1 MTGFENSSMQT
12 LAAEAAVQ
20 PLAARVLQDP
30 FVAGNVTVEV
40 VTVNEG
46 LPAQTMVVPIF
57 NQERI
62 IAGTIRAFISRIS
75 KPSDVVLIF
84 DGCSDGSRAQA
95 ELALTSSPTVHIRRV
110 VFITTERP
118 IFETRC
124 DNLGFLVARGETII
138 EIQADIEVLTPEF
151 DALLTQ
157 PMEQNPSIFSV
168 SGRGAHWFGLLSGL
182 EPPSRL
188 SFSGLAWRLFNKC
201 EVGLCGF
208 EILNGANVTVGSH
221 YYTAE
226 TVMRGPWALNRR
238 ALLRL
243 GLLDEANLFLGNDDH
258 DLHARALHVGL
269 RCAYRPLAL
278 RAPLEHG
285 SSRRERSGIN
295 AAVYQALTSRPDGSF
310 LRTFL
315 QQYRPLHPCRK
326 VELTDCWVPAA
337 GVGQSS

>member
-20 PLAARVLQDP
+20 PLAARVLKDP

-62 IAGTIRAFISRIS
+62 IASTIRAFISRIS

-118 IFETRC
+118 IFETRS

-138 EIQADIEVLTPEF
+138 EIQADIEVLTPRF

-168 SGRGAHWFGLLSGL
+168 SGRGAHWFGLLKTPG
-182 EPPSRL
+182 PPSLL
-188 SFSGLAWRLFNKC
+188 SFSGLGWRLFNNR
-201 EVGLCGF
+201 EVGLCGL
-208 EILNGANVTVGSH
+208 EILNGANVTVGRH

-226 TVMRGPWALNRR
+226 TAIRGPWALNRR

-243 GLLDEANLFLGNDDH
+243 GLLDEVNLFLGNDDH

-285 SSRRERSGIN
+285 SSRRERSDIN
-295 AAVYQALTSRPDGSF
+295 AAVYQALKSRPDGSF

-315 QQYRPLHPCRK
+315 RQYRPLHPCRK
-326 VELTDCWVPAA
+326 VGLTDFWAPAA
-337 GVGQSS
+337 GIGQSS

>member
-1 MTGFENSSMQT
+1 
-12 LAAEAAVQ
+12 
-20 PLAARVLQDP
+20 LAARVLEDP

-40 VTVNEG
+40 ATVNEG
-46 LPAQTMVVPIF
+46 LPVQTIVVPIF

-62 IAGTIRAFISRIS
+62 IASTIRAFISRIS

-95 ELALTSSPTVHIRRV
+95 ELALTSSSIVYIRRV

-138 EIQADIEVLTPEF
+138 EIQADIELLTPRF

-157 PMEQNPSIFSV
+157 PMEQNASIFSV
-168 SGRGAHWFGLLSGL
+168 SGRGAHWFGLLNSRRRSLSGL
-182 EPPSRL
+182 
-188 SFSGLAWRLFNKC
+188 GWRLFNKC
-201 EVGLCGF
+201 EVGLCGL
-208 EILNGANVTVGSH
+208 EILNGANVAVGSH

-243 GLLDEANLFLGNDDH
+243 GLLDEVNLFLGNDDH

-278 RAPLEHG
+278 RAPLENG
-285 SSRRERSGIN
+285 SSRRERSDIN
-295 AAVYQALTSRPDGSF
+295 AAVYQALKSRPDGSF

-315 QQYRPLHPCRK
+315 RQYRPLHPCRK
-326 VELTDCWVPAA
+326 VGLTDRTPVL
-337 GVGQSS
+337 VSNQ